1 MIKTV
6 NISLPKSMYEAAKRV
21 MEQKHYSSI
30 SELVRD
36 ALRKVIDEDPNAITE
51 NGFPRWF
58 EDKVLEAEKEPIEN
72 DTVLETDEDVHRYFR
87 DLHTKLAKK
96 RHGKS

>member
-1 MIKTV
+1 MTTTI
-6 NISLPKSMYEAAKRV
+6 NISLPKEMYKDAKKMVAERR
-21 MEQKHYSSI
+21 YASI

-36 ALRKVIDEDPNAITE
+36 ALRKIVYQEEKITE

-58 EDKVLEAEKEPIEN
+58 EDRVLESERQPVEEGE
-72 DTVLETDEDVHRYFR
+72 VWETEEDVHRYFK
-87 DLHTKLAKK
+87 DLHKRLEKR

>member
-1 MIKTV
+1 MTTTI
-6 NISLPKSMYEAAKRV
+6 NISLPRDMYQDAKKMVAERR
-21 MEQKHYSSI
+21 YASI

-36 ALRKVIDEDPNAITE
+36 ALRKIVYQQEEITE

-58 EDKVLEAEKEPIEN
+58 EEKVLKAEKEPEEN
-72 DTVLETDEDVHRYFR
+72 DIILETDADVHRYFR
-87 DLHTKLAKK
+87 DLRKRVEKR